1 LMLISIV
8 VVLFIAYWGL
18 GLVLYF
24 MQPALDDF
32 VYLPYTAG
40 EIDGGNLCHRLDD
53 NRRGGADCNLSD
65 IDSFGF
71 SSFNHNLRR
80 MFYAAGRSAFSG
92 ILFHADRLF
101 IVRARKRFFL
111 LMPFETISW
120 SNIPQSIQSSIMSRV
135 L

>member
-71 SSFNHNLRR
+71 SSFSSTTGNHIKIVAC
-80 MFYAAGRSAFSG
+80 F
-92 ILFHADRLF
+92 RL
-101 IVRARKRFFL
+101 
-111 LMPFETISW
+111 
-120 SNIPQSIQSSIMSRV
+120 MSK
-135 L
+135 LKYS